1 MNENPSRKNQWKL
14 ISIICF
20 AEPDIDGCYLSEA
33 DYCTLYQLAPNIQYA
48 FEIADEAFSAARKRL
63 REKLDAAKAPAHQ

>member
-1 MNENPSRKNQWKL
+1 MDAGTLYDNVLRYMNENPSRKNQWKL

-33 DYCTLYQLAPNIQYA
+33 DYCRCGGRCASRYVWRSLLPWPLAG
-48 FEIADEAFSAARKRL
+48 
-63 REKLDAAKAPAHQ
+63 